1 MRPPQPLHSCSCRR
15 RRLEHAKSTQ
25 WSLVS
30 ITTMRKFQDFSVI
43 RILREINIGKTRS
56 SKTAVFA
63 IFVSLNFANL
73 ENFSLQEVQEFV
85 RIKIKPLKALKWQI
99 LHF

>member
-43 RILREINIGKTRS
+43 RILREINFEESRS
-56 SKTAVFA
+56 SETV
-63 IFVSLNFANL
+63 IFCDFRGS
-73 ENFSLQEVQEFV
+73 EFC
-85 RIKIKPLKALKWQI
+85 
-99 LHF
+99 